1 MNCEYCGQLLGHH
14 PRCPLYK
21 PAKATHYCSSCGEG
35 IRDGEEYI
43 ENEDGE
49 CIHWECFTSMKDLL
63 EFLGYE
69 ILTMEENKLSVNYYA
84 N

>member
-1 MNCEYCGQLLGHH
+1 MCQLCNSY
-14 PRCPLYK
+14 PCDSRCPNHIPKY
-21 PAKATHYCSSCGEG
+21 THYCSSCGEG

-49 CIHWECFTSMKDLL
+49 CIHWDCFRSMRDLL

-69 ILTMEENKLSVNYYA
+69 IQTMEENE
-84 N
+84 

>member
-1 MNCEYCGQLLGHH
+1 MCQLCNSY
-14 PRCPLYK
+14 PCDSRCPNHIPKSTL
-21 PAKATHYCSSCGEG
+21 YCSSCGEG

-49 CIHWECFTSMKDLL
+49 CMHWDCFRSMRDLL

-69 ILTMEENKLSVNYYA
+69 ILTMEENE
-84 N
+84 

>member
-1 MNCEYCGQLLGHH
+1 MNCEYCGQLLGHY

-43 ENEDGE
+43 ENSDGE
-49 CIHWECFTSMKDLL
+49 CIHWECFTSMRDLL

-69 ILTMEENKLSVNYYA
+69 IQTMEENK
-84 N
+84 

>member
-1 MNCEYCGQLLGHH
+1 MCQLCNSY
-14 PRCPLYK
+14 PCDSRCPNHI
-21 PAKATHYCSSCGEG
+21 PKATHYCSSCGEG

-49 CIHWECFTSMKDLL
+49 CIHWDCFRSMRDLL

-69 ILTMEENKLSVNYYA
+69 ILTMEE
-84 N
+84 

>member
-1 MNCEYCGQLLGHH
+1 MCQLCNSYPCES
-14 PRCPLYK
+14 RCPNHIPKTTL
-21 PAKATHYCSSCGEG
+21 YCSSCGEG

-49 CIHWECFTSMKDLL
+49 CMHWDCFRSMRDLL

-69 ILTMEENKLSVNYYA
+69 IQIMEENE
-84 N
+84 

>member
-1 MNCEYCGQLLGHH
+1 MCQLCNYY
-14 PRCPLYK
+14 PCDNRCPNHI
-21 PAKATHYCSSCGEG
+21 PEATHYCSSCGEG

-49 CIHWECFTSMKDLL
+49 CMHWDCFRSIRDLL

-69 ILTMEENKLSVNYYA
+69 ILTMGE
-84 N
+84 

>member
-1 MNCEYCGQLLGHH
+1 MCQLCNSY
-14 PRCPLYK
+14 PCDSRCPNHI
-21 PAKATHYCSSCGEG
+21 PKATLYCSSCGEG

-49 CIHWECFTSMKDLL
+49 CIHWDCFRSMRDLL

-69 ILTMEENKLSVNYYA
+69 IQTMEGHE
-84 N
+84 

>member
-1 MNCEYCGQLLGHH
+1 MCQLCNSY
-14 PRCPLYK
+14 PCDSRCPNHI
-21 PAKATHYCSSCGEG
+21 PKATHYCSSCGEG

-49 CIHWECFTSMKDLL
+49 CMHWDCFRSMRDLL

-69 ILTMEENKLSVNYYA
+69 ILTMEENK
-84 N
+84 

>member
-1 MNCEYCGQLLGHH
+1 MCQLCNSY
-14 PRCPLYK
+14 PCDSRCPNHI
-21 PAKATHYCSSCGEG
+21 PKATHYCSSCGEG

-43 ENEDGE
+43 ENTDGE

-69 ILTMEENKLSVNYYA
+69 ILTMEENK
-84 N
+84 

>member
-21 PAKATHYCSSCGEG
+21 PIKSTLYCSSCGEG

-43 ENEDGE
+43 ENADGE
-49 CIHWECFTSMKDLL
+49 CIHW
-63 EFLGYE
+63 
-69 ILTMEENKLSVNYYA
+69 
-84 N
+84 

>member
-1 MNCEYCGQLLGHH
+1 MCQLCNSY
-14 PRCPLYK
+14 PCDSRCPNHI
-21 PAKATHYCSSCGEG
+21 PKATHYCSSCGEG

-49 CIHWECFTSMKDLL
+49 CMHWDCFRSMRDLL

-69 ILTMEENKLSVNYYA
+69 ILTMEE
-84 N
+84 

>member
-1 MNCEYCGQLLGHH
+1 MCQLCNSY
-14 PRCPLYK
+14 PCDSRCPNHIS
-21 PAKATHYCSSCGEG
+21 KATLYCSSCGEG

-43 ENEDGE
+43 ENADGE

-69 ILTMEENKLSVNYYA
+69 IQTMEEDE
-84 N
+84 

>member
-1 MNCEYCGQLLGHH
+1 MCQLCNSY
-14 PRCPLYK
+14 PCDSRCPNHI
-21 PAKATHYCSSCGEG
+21 PKATHYCSSCGEE

-49 CIHWECFTSMKDLL
+49 CIHWDCFRSMRDLL

-69 ILTMEENKLSVNYYA
+69 ILTMEE
-84 N
+84 

>member
-1 MNCEYCGQLLGHH
+1 MCQLCNSY
-14 PRCPLYK
+14 PCDSRCPNHI
-21 PAKATHYCSSCGEG
+21 PKATHYCSSCGEG

-49 CIHWECFTSMKDLL
+49 CMHWDCFRSMRDLL

-69 ILTMEENKLSVNYYA
+69 ILTMGE
-84 N
+84 

>member
-1 MNCEYCGQLLGHH
+1 MNCEYCNELIGHH
-14 PRCPLYK
+14 TRCPLYK
-21 PAKATHYCSSCGEG
+21 PQKATLYCSSCGEG

-49 CIHWECFTSMKDLL
+49 CIHWDCFRSMRDLL

-69 ILTMEENKLSVNYYA
+69 IQTMEENE
-84 N
+84 

>member
-1 MNCEYCGQLLGHH
+1 MCQLCNSY
-14 PRCPLYK
+14 PCDSRCPNHI
-21 PAKATHYCSSCGEG
+21 PKATHYCSSCGEG

-49 CIHWECFTSMKDLL
+49 CILWDCFRSMRDLL

-69 ILTMEENKLSVNYYA
+69 ILTMEE
-84 N
+84 

>member
-1 MNCEYCGQLLGHH
+1 MRQLCNSY
-14 PRCPLYK
+14 PCDSRCPNHI
-21 PAKATHYCSSCGEG
+21 PKATHYCSSCGEG

-49 CIHWECFTSMKDLL
+49 CIHWDCFRSMRDLL

-69 ILTMEENKLSVNYYA
+69 IQTMEE
-84 N
+84 

>member
-1 MNCEYCGQLLGHH
+1 MCQLCNSY
-14 PRCPLYK
+14 PCDSRCPNHI
-21 PAKATHYCSSCGEG
+21 PKATHYCSSCGEG

-49 CIHWECFTSMKDLL
+49 CMHWDCFRSMRDLL

-69 ILTMEENKLSVNYYA
+69 ILTMEENE
-84 N
+84 